1 MAILL
6 SELYGKQIISNT
18 GKKIGFVEDI
28 VLNFENGSVSSLLL
42 TKIDDL
48 TRSQNTARM
57 LANNSVLYERV
68 KSVSET
74 IIVGTEIQE
83 VAASFSTA
91 VTINQSVDT
100 SLARLD
106 LFLTSIL

>member
-1 MAILL
+1 MTILL

-18 GKKIGFVEDI
+18 GKKIGYVEDI
-28 VLNFENGSVSSLLL
+28 ILNFENGAVSSLLL

-48 TRSQNTARM
+48 MRSQNTAKL

-74 IIVGTEIQE
+74 IIVG
-83 VAASFSTA
+83 SGS
-91 VTINQSVDT
+91 SK
-100 SLARLD
+100 
-106 LFLTSIL
+106 

>member
-18 GKKIGFVEDI
+18 GKKIGMVEDVI
-28 VLNFENGSVSSLLL
+28 LDFEKGGISSLLL

-48 TRSQNTARM
+48 VRSKSTGSS
-57 LANNSVLYERV
+57 LAKNSVHYNRV

-74 IIVGTEIQE
+74 IIVSGERQ
-83 VAASFSTA
+83 
-91 VTINQSVDT
+91 
-100 SLARLD
+100 
-106 LFLTSIL
+106 